1 MSRRVIGVIG
11 GGQCT
16 PEIASLAEE
25 VGGEIAKRGGV
36 LICGGLFGVMEA
48 ACRGAK
54 SNDGLTIGL
63 LPGKSKSEANAF
75 VDIRIA
81 TGMADARNIIIV
93 RSADAVIAIAGEY
106 GTLSEISFC
115 LKFKVPLIGLKT
127 WDFDPAIIKAN
138 TAQEAVERAFDLS

>member
-1 MSRRVIGVIG
+1 
-11 GGQCT
+11 
-16 PEIASLAEE
+16 
-25 VGGEIAKRGGV
+25 
-36 LICGGLFGVMEA
+36 
-48 ACRGAK
+48 
-54 SNDGLTIGL
+54 
-63 LPGKSKSEANAF
+63 
-75 VDIRIA
+75 
-81 TGMADARNIIIV
+81 MADARNIIIV